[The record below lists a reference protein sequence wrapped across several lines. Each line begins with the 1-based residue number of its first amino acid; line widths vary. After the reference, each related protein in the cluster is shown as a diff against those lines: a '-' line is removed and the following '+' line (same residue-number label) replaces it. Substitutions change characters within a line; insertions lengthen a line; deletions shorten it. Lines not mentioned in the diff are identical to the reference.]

1 MPPNDELTANFGDWK
16 REAANGIDCPAFI
29 CSDIKKW
36 NAKTKSTAPPP
47 FQRSPYDPHP
57 CIEGPLLTRVAVF
70 LCHAL
75 LFLYGLIAERL
86 RIART
91 SAQEERPE
99 QRDFAPLHDHFD
111 SLFTNNIYR
120 MASDVLNRPIKGV
133 PGAEVVIKERY
144 SNDFGWTYKFTGVER
159 RVINLGSY
167 NYLGFS
173 HKEGPCAEAAACAI
187 DQQGLGTCATG
198 DEAGKRLSCSSNRMC
213 GAQRELELQIAR
225 YLRTEDAI
233 CFPMGFGVNT
243 QVIPALADENTLA
256 LSDALNHS
264 SIVLGLRLAKATIK
278 VFPHNDMDKLETM
291 LRNALVARARSGR
304 PPFRKVLV
312 IAEGIFSMEGTI
324 VNLPR
329 LVEIKRRYGC
339 FLYLDE
345 AHSIGSLGPTGRGVT
360 EYWGIDAREVDVL
373 MGTITKSFAGAGGYI
388 AGTRALVQHLRSR
401 TPGPIYSPTMSPPVI
416 AQVITSLKISMT
428 EVGRERSAL
437 LLRNT
442 RYFRRRLKAM
452 GFIVYGSAD
461 SAVIPVL
468 SFGMPRTVLFGR
480 EALKRGV
487 AVVSVGAPATPLN
500 KARARFCVSASHT
513 REQLDEALRVADACG
528 ELAGIKFLDARE
540 ESIIY

>member
-16 REAANGIDCPAFI
+16 REAANEIDC
-29 CSDIKKW
+29 DIKKW
-36 NAKTKSTAPPP
+36 NAKAKSPALPP

-57 CIEGPLLTRVAVF
+57 CIEGPLVTRVAVF

-144 SNDFGWTYKFTGVER
+144 SDDFGWTYKYTGVER

-173 HKEGPCAEAAACAI
+173 HKEGPCAEAAARAI

-198 DEAGKRLSCSSNRMC
+198 DEAGMC
-213 GAQRELELQIAR
+213 GAQRELEVQIAR

-243 QVIPALADENTLA
+243 QVIPALADEV
-256 LSDALNHS
+256 H
-264 SIVLGLRLAKATIK
+264 
-278 VFPHNDMDKLETM
+278 MDKLETM

-304 PPFRKVLV
+304 PPFRKILV

-329 LVEIKRRYGC
+329 LVEIKRKYGC

-388 AGTRALVQHLRSR
+388 AGTRALVQHLRLR

-428 EVGRERSAL
+428 DVGRERSAL

-540 ESIIY
+540 ESVIY